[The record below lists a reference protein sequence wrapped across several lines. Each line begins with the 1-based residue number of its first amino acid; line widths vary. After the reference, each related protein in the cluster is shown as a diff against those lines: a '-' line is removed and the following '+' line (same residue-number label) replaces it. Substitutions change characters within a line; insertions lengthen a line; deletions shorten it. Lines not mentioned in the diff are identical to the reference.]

1 VVTPVSLDEAL
12 TADVIIVAIPFLAV
26 RELGFSRSDW
36 SGKIVVD
43 STNAF
48 TLPNADEVLN
58 GRLSTD
64 FNAEAFPG
72 AAVVKAFNQT
82 AVKQFTE
89 KRPPEFGRRVVF
101 VASNSPAASAAVAD
115 LANQLGFAPIQL
127 GRIDEGGV
135 LIQARNALTL
145 RNLYE
150 LPINLGRT
158 TTVTPAGVDNQLKP
172 GTWAIDHSTH
182 RSPSLFATSW
192 WVRYEADSRS
202 SPDLSRCP
210 TTVFPLCRRPLT
222 SDLLTRATRTAISTF
237 EQQTSSTSRTSPPRP
252 SRRPDYAKTTTS
264 TRWTATSPCVVSPSR
279 SQLVLSSSA

>member
-1 VVTPVSLDEAL
+1 MGYAIIGTGNIGSALAERFADHGVSAVITNTRGPESIDTSQLSSVVTPVSLDEAL

-115 LANQLGFAPIQL
+115 LVNQLGFAPIQL
-127 GRIDEGGV
+127 RRIDEGGV
-135 LIQARNALTL
+135 LTKPA
-145 RNLYE
+145 
-150 LPINLGRT
+150 
-158 TTVTPAGVDNQLKP
+158 TP
-172 GTWAIDHSTH
+172 
-182 RSPSLFATSW
+182 
-192 WVRYEADSRS
+192 
-202 SPDLSRCP
+202 
-210 TTVFPLCRRPLT
+210 
-222 SDLLTRATRTAISTF
+222 
-237 EQQTSSTSRTSPPRP
+237 
-252 SRRPDYAKTTTS
+252 
-264 TRWTATSPCVVSPSR
+264 
-279 SQLVLSSSA
+279 